1 MASMRLVDN
10 RGLVAAIGAAVVLAG
25 VALWIASG
33 PITRSLN
40 KLYAALPGRFQYP
53 HWWVRMI
60 AALFF
65 VFGLV
70 TIGIAILA
78 SR

>member
-1 MASMRLVDN
+1 MPSMRLVDN
-10 RGLVAAIGAAVVLAG
+10 RGLVAAIGAGVVLAG
-25 VALWIASG
+25 LALWIASG

-53 HWWVRMI
+53 DWWVKMI
-60 AALFF
+60 AAFFF

-70 TIGIAILA
+70 MIGIAILA
-78 SR
+78 GR